1 MTKAE
6 SRKWTIGEEIS
17 ENAVGR
23 RTANLV
29 SGNGRAVA
37 VEVARG
43 SVDADSLAY
52 ETNWMECCGG
62 FGPAV
67 TSRHRSSLAAG
78 VGQRVGQQNPTLVCV
93 P

>member
-43 SVDADSLAY
+43 SVDAD
-52 ETNWMECCGG
+52 
-62 FGPAV
+62 P
-67 TSRHRSSLAAG
+67 H
-78 VGQRVGQQNPTLVCV
+78 
-93 P
+93 

>member
-6 SRKWTIGEEIS
+6 SRKLTIGEEIS

-37 VEVARG
+37 IEVARG
-43 SVDADSLAY
+43 SVDADA
-52 ETNWMECCGG
+52 
-62 FGPAV
+62 
-67 TSRHRSSLAAG
+67 H
-78 VGQRVGQQNPTLVCV
+78 
-93 P
+93 

>member
-1 MTKAE
+1 MAKAE
-6 SRKWTIGEEIS
+6 SRKWTIGEAIF

-43 SVDADSLAY
+43 SVDADA
-52 ETNWMECCGG
+52 
-62 FGPAV
+62 
-67 TSRHRSSLAAG
+67 H
-78 VGQRVGQQNPTLVCV
+78 
-93 P
+93 

>member
-6 SRKWTIGEEIS
+6 SRKWTIDEEIS

-43 SVDADSLAY
+43 SVDADA
-52 ETNWMECCGG
+52 
-62 FGPAV
+62 
-67 TSRHRSSLAAG
+67 H
-78 VGQRVGQQNPTLVCV
+78 
-93 P
+93 

>member
-29 SGNGRAVA
+29 SGNGCAVA

-43 SVDADSLAY
+43 CVD
-52 ETNWMECCGG
+52 GG
-62 FGPAV
+62 A
-67 TSRHRSSLAAG
+67 H
-78 VGQRVGQQNPTLVCV
+78 
-93 P
+93 